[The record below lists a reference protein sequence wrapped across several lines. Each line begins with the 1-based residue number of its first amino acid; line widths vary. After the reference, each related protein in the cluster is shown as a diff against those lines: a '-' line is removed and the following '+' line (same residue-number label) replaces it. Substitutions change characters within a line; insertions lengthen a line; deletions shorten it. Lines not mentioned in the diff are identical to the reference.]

1 MCIDIG
7 LKVGMQ
13 ELKYELNLSPFTA
26 MYLPLQ
32 MDGLL
37 LPDITVVEILKVSKI
52 SPLLKSPEWLIGNIS
67 WRGIELPLISFES
80 LNGAA
85 SLDPKTISRIAI
97 INGTAD
103 NSHLPYY
110 AIVISDTPSLHIIA
124 DGDIEMCQGRPRG
137 RAEAMSVTVNELMA
151 GVPNIEWVEQH
162 LLAYILHS

>member
-1 MCIDIG
+1 
-7 LKVGMQ
+7 MQ
-13 ELKYELNLSPFTA
+13 ESQYEISLSPFTA

-37 LPDITVVEILKVSKI
+37 LPDVTVVEILKTNDI
-52 SPLLKSPEWLIGNIS
+52 SPLLKTPEWLIGTIS
-67 WRGIELPLISFES
+67 WRGEALPLISFEA

-85 SLDPKTISRIAI
+85 TVDPKTITRVAI

-110 AIVISDTPSLHIIA
+110 AVVISDTPSLHDIA
-124 DGDIEMCQGRPRG
+124 DGDIELCEGRPRG
-137 RAEAMSVTVNELMA
+137 RAEAMSVRVNDFVA

>member
-1 MCIDIG
+1 
-7 LKVGMQ
+7 MQ
-13 ELKYELNLSPFTA
+13 KSHYEISSSSFTA

-37 LPDITVVEILKVSKI
+37 LPDVTVVEILKIKNI
-52 SPLLKSPEWLIGNIS
+52 SPLLKTPEWLIGTVS
-67 WRGIELPLISFES
+67 WRGEALPLISFES

-85 SLDPKTISRIAI
+85 TVDPKTITRVAI

-110 AIVISDTPSLHIIA
+110 AVVISDTPSLHEISE
-124 DGDIEMCQGRPRG
+124 GDIEMCVGRPRG
-137 RAEAMSVTVNELMA
+137 RAEAMSVSVNDLVA

>member
-1 MCIDIG
+1 
-7 LKVGMQ
+7 MQ
-13 ELKYELNLSPFTA
+13 ESQYEISLSPFTA

-37 LPDITVVEILKVSKI
+37 LPDVTVVEILKTNDI
-52 SPLLKSPEWLIGNIS
+52 SPLLKTPEWLIGTIS
-67 WRGIELPLISFES
+67 WRGEALPLISFEA

-85 SLDPKTISRIAI
+85 TVDPKTITRVAI

-110 AIVISDTPSLHIIA
+110 AVVISDTPSLYDIA
-124 DGDIEMCQGRPRG
+124 DGDIELCEGRPRG
-137 RAEAMSVTVNELMA
+137 RAEAMSVRVNDLVA